1 MNTRVRYFIRG
12 LGIGIIFTALVMI
25 FSLHGY
31 RSRIKEEYQM
41 SKEDI
46 IQKASA
52 YGMIMAY
59 DTDAIKKQ
67 EEENKA
73 DDKADDKESDAIKED
88 NAMQTTEDTEKK
100 DTENKDTEQK
110 DTTIKDTEN
119 KDTTIKDTTKT
130 DTAKKEQDD
139 NYISINYIPFTI
151 TEGMAASSVCNELES
166 VGAIKDAG
174 EFKQFIT
181 ENGYASSI
189 RTGEYLIPVD
199 SSYQAIVEIIS
210 KKKTK

>member
-1 MNTRVRYFIRG
+1 MNTRVKYFIRG

-73 DDKADDKESDAIKED
+73 NDKESDAIKED
-88 NAMQTTEDTEKK
+88 NATQKVEDTAK
-100 DTENKDTEQK
+100 K
-110 DTTIKDTEN
+110 DTTINDTTKNETAK
-119 KDTTIKDTTKT
+119 KDTTIN
-130 DTAKKEQDD
+130 DTAKKETAKKDEED
-139 NYISINYIPFTI
+139 NYVSIKYIPVTI
-151 TEGMAASSVCNELES
+151 TEGMTASGVCNELES
-166 VGAIKDAG
+166 AGAIKDAG
-174 EFKQFIT
+174 EFKQFIS
-181 ENGYASSI
+181 EKGYASSI
-189 RTGEYLIPVD
+189 RSGEYLIPLD
-199 SSYQAIVEIIS
+199 CSYQSIVEIIS